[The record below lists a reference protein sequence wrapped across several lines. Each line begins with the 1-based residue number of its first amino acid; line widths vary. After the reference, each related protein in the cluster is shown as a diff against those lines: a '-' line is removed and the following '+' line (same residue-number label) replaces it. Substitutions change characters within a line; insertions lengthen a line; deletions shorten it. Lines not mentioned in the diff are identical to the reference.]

1 MIARALRSGK
11 RPAVARR
18 RPRRALDVHQ
28 CRPAPIAIYCVASAG
43 ISRSRL
49 NMETTMKLPQI
60 GRLGALAAG
69 LALVAG
75 IGTAASPADAQV
87 RIGINLFGPGYYV
100 PYYYRGYPARPYGY
114 GPYPYGPYYAP
125 YSYGP
130 YYRHY
135 QYPYYVPY
143 YERHQFYR

>member
-1 MIARALRSGK
+1 
-11 RPAVARR
+11 
-18 RPRRALDVHQ
+18 
-28 CRPAPIAIYCVASAG
+28 
-43 ISRSRL
+43 
-49 NMETTMKLPQI
+49 MKLPQI

-100 PYYYRGYPARPYGY
+100 PYDYRGYPARPYGY